1 MAEPVAEE
9 ALRELLAAP
18 SLRRLAIA
26 GLAKNVGKTTL
37 LGAVAARLQAAGEP
51 VGFVSIGVDGERLDG
66 LSGAAKPPVVLAA
79 GDLAVTAERSLG
91 EAECGP
97 ELLSRLGVR
106 SVLGELFLVRATR
119 PGRLVLA
126 GVRFRS
132 DVALAVDALRG
143 AGAAR
148 VLIDGAFDR
157 LMAASPGL
165 CDGVL
170 LATGMAVAEQPDAV
184 ALRTAEVVARFAL
197 PVAPEAW
204 WRAADDGGLVGWRE
218 GVAELLA
225 APSLLSDEAAQALRT
240 ARPARLFA
248 PGAFS
253 ERAAALLLGLGKD
266 VPREVVETDATHVMV
281 TEAMQRRLAK
291 AGVTLSV
298 ARSVPLL
305 AVAYNPTRPEGGGVP
320 SEQLCAALSS
330 RLPAGLL
337 LWDVAGSKLH
347 RAGRSGEV

>member
-1 MAEPVAEE
+1 MQDAAAAEALAALLAEP
-9 ALRELLAAP
+9 
-18 SLRRLAIA
+18 SMQRLAIA

-37 LGAVAARLQAAGEP
+37 LGAVASRLQSAGGP

-91 EAECGP
+91 EAECGA

-132 DVALAVDALRG
+132 DVALAVDALLA
-143 AGAAR
+143 AGASR

-170 LATGMAVAEQPDAV
+170 LATGMAVADRPETV
-184 ALRTAEVVARFAL
+184 AERTAEVVARFAL
-197 PVAPEAW
+197 PVALERW
-204 WRAADDGGLVGWRE
+204 WSGAAGGLVAARGAQLF
-218 GVAELLA
+218 GLQ
-225 APSLLSDEAAQALRT
+225 APSLLSDDAAAELRE
-240 ARPARLFA
+240 RQPERLFA
-248 PGAFS
+248 AGAFS
-253 ERAAALLLGLGKD
+253 ERAAALLLGLGS
-266 VPREVVETDATHVMV
+266 VAPREIVVADATHVMV
-281 TEAMQRRLAK
+281 SEATRQRLGRAGIGLA
-291 AGVTLSV
+291 V

-305 AVAYNPTRPEGGGVP
+305 AVAYNPTRPEGGGVT
-320 SEQLCAALSS
+320 SEQLRGALAA
-330 RLPAGLL
+330 RLNGEML
-337 LWDVAGSKLH
+337 LWNVAAGEVT

>member
-1 MAEPVAEE
+1 MAGPSAEE

-18 SLRRLAIA
+18 SMRRLAIA

-37 LGAVAARLQAAGEP
+37 LGAVSARLQSAGKP

-132 DVALAVDALRG
+132 DVALAVEALRG

-170 LATGMAVAEQPDAV
+170 LATGMAVADRAELV
-184 ALRTAEVVARFAL
+184 AQRTAEVVARFAL
-197 PVAPEAW
+197 PLAAEAW
-204 WRAADDGGLVGWRE
+204 WSTALVGGLIGWRD
-218 GVAELLA
+218 GVVTPLG
-225 APSLLSDEAAQALRT
+225 APSLLSDEAAEAVRS
-240 ARPARLFA
+240 ARPERLFA

-253 ERAAALLLGLGKD
+253 ERAAARLLSLGSPL
-266 VPREVVETDATHVMV
+266 PREVVVTDATHVMV

-291 AGVTLSV
+291 AGVALAV

-305 AVAYNPTRPEGGGVP
+305 VVAYNPTRPEGGGVAS
-320 SEQLCAALSS
+320 SELRDALAAK
-330 RLPAGLL
+330 LPAGML
-337 LWDVAGSKLH
+337 LWDVAASCVARTG
-347 RAGRSGEV
+347 GSGEV